1 VTTIRLSAVGLGPSS
16 SATPGAKFLRDYAQ
30 AGLKEKIPLVGPG
43 FLTEGVI
50 APAGPAAQGIET
62 CLHYAD
68 GLGTKRDDAF
78 RAAYAKA
85 FKSEPDVYSVA
96 GYDSGLLLNAGL
108 RAVKGDVGKKNEIV
122 AAMEKE
128 TVDSPRGKWRLSK
141 AHNPVQDIYL
151 RKVVGGQNKYVSVA
165 VKALDDDPAMASA
178 CKMA

>member
-1 VTTIRLSAVGLGPSS
+1 MLA
-16 SATPGAKFLRDYAQ
+16 A
-30 AGLKEKIPLVGPG
+30 
-43 FLTEGVI
+43 
-50 APAGPAAQGIET
+50 AGPAAQGVET

-85 FKSEPDVYSVA
+85 FNAAPDVYAVA

-108 RAVKGDVGKKNEIV
+108 RAVKGDIGKRKELI

-128 TVDSPRGKWRLSK
+128 TIDSPRGKWRLSK
-141 AHNPVQDIYL
+141 AHNPVQDLYL
-151 RKVVGGQNKYVSVA
+151 RKVVGTQNKYVSVA
-165 VKALDDDPAMASA
+165 VKALDDDPAMVSA